1 MKKILLIIFI
11 SFFIIP
17 LFVFATDYSLTCA
30 DVGGTKGTFG
40 WCYCSDNKTINPSA
54 GIKCNGD
61 PVGGTG
67 TGTDT
72 GGTGT
77 NTGGTGSNTGGTG
90 TNTGGTGS
98 STGGITNPISAE
110 TFGDLI
116 SMVVKWILDMA
127 MVLAP
132 LVIVYGGLTYMTAAG
147 DTSKVNQAKQ
157 IILYA
162 AIGLILAL
170 LAWSLIDILKGLVV
184 K

>member
-11 SFFIIP
+11 YFFIIP
-17 LFVFATDYSLTCA
+17 LFAFATDYSLTCA

-40 WCYCSDNKTINPSA
+40 WCYCPDNKTINPSA

-61 PVGGTG
+61 SVGDTG
-67 TGTDT
+67 ADTDT

-77 NTGGTGSNTGGTG
+77 NTGGA
-90 TNTGGTGS
+90 GS
-98 STGGITNPISAE
+98 STGSITNPIDAE

>member
-1 MKKILLIIFI
+1 MKKILFIIFI

-17 LFVFATDYSLTCA
+17 LFTFAT
-30 DVGGTKGTFG
+30 
-40 WCYCSDNKTINPSA
+40 
-54 GIKCNGD
+54 
-61 PVGGTG
+61 
-67 TGTDT
+67 
-72 GGTGT
+72 
-77 NTGGTGSNTGGTG
+77 
-90 TNTGGTGS
+90 S
-98 STGGITNPISAE
+98 STGSITNPIDAE

-116 SMVVKWILDMA
+116 SMVVKWILNMA